1 MPLGL
6 MAMDNQT
13 DSKHFIVCLAFCIER
28 SCQVRARAA
37 QLLWVSQQ
45 NTRSSVPVSRYIV
58 EALLMLECSSERMKH
73 DEFKWKTMSMYIDYV
88 NQFFTSTIKHWPL
101 ELPQVF
107 LASFLYFCV
116 IPISVSFA
124 SLLPFSY
131 ASGCWT
137 DKSHRMC
144 VCVDQA
150 CGEMRPM
157 PPYLISSRSVLSVV
171 MFNILMLSSGWI
183 INEAIVLS
191 LSFRVICVA

>member
-1 MPLGL
+1 
-6 MAMDNQT
+6 MDNQT

-131 ASGCWT
+131 AYVGRLAAGRT
-137 DKSHRMC
+137 KAIEC
-144 VCVDQA
+144 VCALTKRAARCDPCHHISYHLVQ
-150 CGEMRPM
+150 CCRWSC
-157 PPYLISSRSVLSVV
+157 LIYWCWAAAGL
-171 MFNILMLSSGWI
+171 
-183 INEAIVLS
+183 
-191 LSFRVICVA
+191 